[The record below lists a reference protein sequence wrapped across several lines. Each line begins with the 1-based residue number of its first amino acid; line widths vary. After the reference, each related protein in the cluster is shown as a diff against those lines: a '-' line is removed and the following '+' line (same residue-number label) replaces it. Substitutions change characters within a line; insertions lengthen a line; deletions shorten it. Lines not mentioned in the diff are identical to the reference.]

1 MSDTQVVQ
9 VGPKGR
15 IVIPAEMRRTLD
27 LDEGS
32 ELVAFVD
39 DGAVVLI
46 PRASIKRR
54 LRSLFADADTSLRD
68 ELIADRRSAAAQES
82 RAT

>member
-1 MSDTQVVQ
+1 MSDTQLVQ

-15 IVIPAEMRRTLD
+15 IVIPAEMRRALD

-39 DGAVVLI
+39 DGAVVLM
-46 PRASIKRR
+46 PRVSIKRR
-54 LRSLFADADTSLRD
+54 LRSMFAGADTSLRD
-68 ELIADRRSAAAQES
+68 ELIADRRHAAAQES